1 VLNRFQDVFRSFQRH
16 EVKYVVIGGIAA
28 ILHGVPR
35 ATFDLDILIEATPDN
50 AQRLLNALLDAGLGT
65 AALTSPGDV
74 LAHEIT
80 IFKDRVRVDVQTSTP
95 GLLFAD
101 AWSRRKPVTYQG
113 QEFFILSKDDLVRS
127 KRAAGRRV
135 DLEDARLLEL
145 PGTEDAEQEGAGDA

>member
-1 VLNRFQDVFRSFQRH
+1 VLNRLQDVFRSFQRH

-65 AALTSPGDV
+65 AALTSQEDI
-74 LAHEIT
+74 LANEIT
-80 IFKDRVRVDVQTSTP
+80 IFKDRVRLDVQTSTP
-95 GLLFAD
+95 GLRFAD
-101 AWSRRKPVTYQG
+101 AWSRRKVVAFQG

-127 KRAAGRRV
+127 KRAAGRPL

-145 PGTEDAEQEGAGDA
+145 PGTDDEEPEGSGDA